1 MPLIQLEPAAS
12 SVAPIFVENRDDDDA
27 TTTSTV
33 TTTTGTDSPDLLDT
47 TANNDVIFFSLKPEE
62 TTELSATSDILHDE
76 FSLHEHDETT
86 NAGGVDDMITFL
98 WKKFE
103 R

>member
-12 SVAPIFVENRDDDDA
+12 SVAPIFVENRDDDA

-33 TTTTGTDSPDLLDT
+33 TATTTTGTDSPDLLDT

-98 WKKFE
+98 
-103 R
+103 